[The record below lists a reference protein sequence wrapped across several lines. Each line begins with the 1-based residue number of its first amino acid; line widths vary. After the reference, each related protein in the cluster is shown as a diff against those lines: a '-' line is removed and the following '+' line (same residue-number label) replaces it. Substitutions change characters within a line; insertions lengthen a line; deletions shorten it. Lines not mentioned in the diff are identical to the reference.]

1 MSMLTYLDY
10 LAAHKLPTI
19 WCPGC
24 GNGIVLKAILKAFAD
39 LGLDKRKT
47 VAVSGIG
54 CWGWAD
60 DYIDVNAFHGTHGR
74 ALAFATGIKLANPE
88 LTVIV
93 LMGDGDGATIGGNH
107 LIHAARRNVD
117 LTAVVVNNFNYG
129 MTGGQYSGT
138 TPAGSRTST
147 SPLGHA
153 EDPFDLCALA
163 AAAGAPYVARGS
175 VRDGAALRRLIRNGL
190 SRRGFS
196 FIEALSICPTH
207 YGRRNDARTPFELY
221 QKLGDM
227 TLPLEKS
234 ASVSEEERHG
244 KLLLG
249 TFADKAPDDWSAR
262 YKQATKQEASPVCP
276 ADACRRLRAVDRSCP
291 RSEAEG
297 IVRHDS
303 GRTQQATKQASFP
316 VCPAEACRR
325 LRAVDREQ
333 ATRKGERS

>member
-1 MSMLTYLDY
+1 MSTLTYLDY

-138 TPAGSRTST
+138 TPSGSRTST

-175 VRDGAALRRLIRNGL
+175 VRDGATLRRLVRNGL

-234 ASVSEEERHG
+234 ASLIEEEQRG

-249 TFADKAPDDWSAR
+249 TFADTAPDDWSAR
-262 YKQATKQEASPVCP
+262 YKQATKREISPVCP
-276 ADACRRLRAVDRSCP
+276 ADACRRLRAVDRSRP
-291 RSEAEG
+291 RGEAEG
-297 IVRHDS
+297 IVRHDP
-303 GRTQQATKQASFP
+303 GRTQQATKREAFP
-316 VCPAEACRR
+316 VCPADACRR
-325 LRAVDREQ
+325 LRAVDHEQ
-333 ATRKGERS
+333 AARKGERS